1 MSHAQQTPESNSPAD
16 KAIRDYLTLN
26 TSVLGRMI
34 SSHFQIRTMEEAE
47 KLATMLSGQYPEPK
61 RVSTGVW
68 ELISNAI
75 EHGNLGIDFEQK
87 ADFLQGGIYMEEI
100 ARRLRSE
107 PYSRRLADVE
117 FRRTRTTI
125 RIRVSDQGEGFD
137 FEKYFDD
144 SRPLLGPNGRGIFI
158 ARKFSFDKVVYRG
171 CGNVV
176 DAIIRL

>member
-1 MSHAQQTPESNSPAD
+1 MTQAQQTTHSNSPAE

-34 SSHFQIRTMEEAE
+34 SSHFQIRTMDEAE
-47 KLATMLSGQYPEPK
+47 KLATMLSGQFPEPQ

-75 EHGNLGIDFEQK
+75 EHGNLKIDFEEK
-87 ADFLQGGIYMEEI
+87 ADLLQSGNYIEEI
-100 ARRLRSE
+100 ARRLRTE
-107 PYSRRLADVE
+107 PYSLRLADVE
-117 FRRTRTTI
+117 FRRTRTMI
-125 RIRVSDQGEGFD
+125 RIRVSDQGAGFD
-137 FEKYFDD
+137 FTKYFDD
-144 SRPLLGPNGRGIFI
+144 SRPLTGPNGRGIFI

-171 CGNVV
+171 PGNVV